1 MAGQDTKQ
9 FKAVNDNL
17 PMLQRSLRV
26 TPGAVNSL
34 ETQFCQER
42 WLDIVDL
49 GETSANGLIKKALVK
64 IEEDIKNYEV
74 FMKMLKGV
82 VGIQGVVDKI
92 IEICPLSPT
101 EGADSRATVHH
112 GREQVDGPT
121 HGLACF
127 TDWMTARDGKDVN
140 AAALWASKNA
150 LWPKGKNIKVR
161 FLGGKYPIWR
171 NEKGKPITEG
181 DILSIA
187 NSWHLSGDVPEFIE
201 WKEGEGASDIRVRFV
216 ENGRSKSQVGTAA
229 EKCAADEATMWLD
242 LASPPHARLYYKH
255 LILHEFGHAL
265 GLEHEHQRDDINKLL
280 DDRKLKEYLKKI
292 YPQMSDKEMNDYIE
306 SNWKALTPEVD
317 AAKSKCPDVDSI
329 MYYWLPADA
338 DVTGYEKP
346 KRYPYELS
354 VGDKK
359 YIVQFYSGAKEPM
372 ETDDV
377 SGSTS
382 GSGLPDGVITDD
394 HGGGLAS
401 VSEPQQSAA
410 APGILGAD
418 SRATVHHGREQVDG
432 PTHDMTRKRIDELQK
447 IYADLCSHA
456 AIEMSCI
463 DHKFYRSSLYY
474 LPNPQKE
481 HKKEV
486 EEAIEKAKSAD
497 DDVID
502 VFEEHHDYLNY
513 SLLKHVIDSFG
524 SDELKKRVADYAI
537 RMEVF
542 RKETRL
548 EIFSKFTADFPEN
561 AKGNYGTMKVT
572 FDMDWATSTLD
583 DVEQFRI
590 AFCHKLSLQSF
601 SLSLFKVH
609 KGSLVCKW
617 EIISTVLFYISNIIS
632 RCQLNLNFTFN
643 FTLHFDY
650 PAVGAGGGGESSQ
663 DRVLDVDTDVHDIGK
678 HLKDLQKDEL
688 KHLFRELGLY
698 SSTVENTYAGSSRD
712 AYADD
717 LIRAWILGKD
727 GVLLPPKSRV
737 YAGGATRRNLKKAL
751 TEMKYHGVAARIK

>member
-1 MAGQDTKQ
+1 
-9 FKAVNDNL
+9 
-17 PMLQRSLRV
+17 
-26 TPGAVNSL
+26 VNSL

-410 APGILGAD
+410 APGILDALPTLSQLWKFKYTAEDGGVKEMELIPMLAGD
-418 SRATVHHGREQVDG
+418 WNGFGVAGLGMKNFKVNNLKVAGDDTQSMLKVFELFLRNGCDNGPATWRTVIKA
-432 PTHDMTRKRIDELQK
+432 MRIRDFNNDANELEK
-447 IYADLCSHA
+447 A
-456 AIEMSCI
+456 
-463 DHKFYRSSLYY
+463 
-474 LPNPQKE
+474 LPNMIP
-481 HKKEV
+481 
-486 EEAIEKAKSAD
+486 
-497 DDVID
+497 
-502 VFEEHHDYLNY
+502 
-513 SLLKHVIDSFG
+513 
-524 SDELKKRVADYAI
+524 
-537 RMEVF
+537 M
-542 RKETRL
+542 
-548 EIFSKFTADFPEN
+548 
-561 AKGNYGTMKVT
+561 
-572 FDMDWATSTLD
+572 
-583 DVEQFRI
+583 
-590 AFCHKLSLQSF
+590 
-601 SLSLFKVH
+601 
-609 KGSLVCKW
+609 
-617 EIISTVLFYISNIIS
+617 
-632 RCQLNLNFTFN
+632 
-643 FTLHFDY
+643 
-650 PAVGAGGGGESSQ
+650 
-663 DRVLDVDTDVHDIGK
+663 
-678 HLKDLQKDEL
+678 
-688 KHLFRELGLY
+688 
-698 SSTVENTYAGSSRD
+698 
-712 AYADD
+712 
-717 LIRAWILGKD
+717 
-727 GVLLPPKSRV
+727 
-737 YAGGATRRNLKKAL
+737 
-751 TEMKYHGVAARIK
+751 